1 MFKRVMGLAA
11 AIALTVPMFVV
22 TSGSAG
28 AVAATPT
35 CTTAA
40 GTATF
45 KPALP
50 DLTSKKKVKSKL
62 SAAGKISGCAGG
74 GVKTGTITFTETSV
88 PTAAN
93 CATLAKPDPKS
104 KGTIG
109 KLVIKW
115 NNGKTST
122 AGSFTI
128 KQTKAVVDATTTGKI
143 TAGLF
148 KGKTIKG
155 TTTYTLP
162 KNACSKGHPL
172 SKLTYKNKKGTKF
185 VIK

>member
-1 MFKRVMGLAA
+1 MRKTFGLLCAV
-11 AIALTVPMFVV
+11 ALMLPVGVIT
-22 TSGSAG
+22 AG
-28 AVAATPT
+28 AASGAAKTPT
-35 CTTAA
+35 CKTAS

-45 KPALP
+45 KPPLP
-50 DLTSKKKVKSKL
+50 DLTKTKKVKSKL
-62 SAAGKISGCAGG
+62 SAKGKLGGCAGG
-74 GVKTGTITFTETSV
+74 GVKSGTITFTQTTK
-88 PTAAN
+88 PTPSN
-93 CATLAKPDPKS
+93 CTTLGTPDPKS

-115 NNGKTST
+115 NTGKLST
-122 AGSFTI
+122 VGKFTI

-148 KGKTIKG
+148 KGKTVKG

-162 KNACSKGHPL
+162 KNACAKGHPL
-172 SKLTYKNKKGTKF
+172 SKVTFKNKKNTKF